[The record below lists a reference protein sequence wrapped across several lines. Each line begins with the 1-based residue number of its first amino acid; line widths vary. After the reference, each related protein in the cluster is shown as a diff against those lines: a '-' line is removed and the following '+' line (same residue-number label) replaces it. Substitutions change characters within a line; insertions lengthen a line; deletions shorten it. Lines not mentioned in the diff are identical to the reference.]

1 MWERLPSRDYR
12 GLETAPTLFV
22 GVSFMKPEK
31 EGRDKTRPT
40 IKNVTFMVSFLGVNH
55 VLGFPRNFR
64 KLFDFCPFLDIVIY
78 Y

>member
-31 EGRDKTRPT
+31 EGRDKTRPM
-40 IKNVTFMVSFLGVNH
+40 IKNCDLYGEFFRCKPCAWVSAQF
-55 VLGFPRNFR
+55 
-64 KLFDFCPFLDIVIY
+64 
-78 Y
+78 